1 MRSLLPT
8 RGYVPTP
15 TRAALTLLILGSL
28 FLPAPFVMLAPG
40 DPQNVLGSAIKIS
53 GTDTYP
59 TTGKLSVTAVMITD
73 PDSYITAFDIFYG
86 WIDKDRAVLPRERV
100 YPDGETAAEAVRE
113 GAAEMNSSQIN
124 ATAAAL
130 SYLGYQIP
138 SKLVVVGV
146 SQQSNAHKV
155 ILLKDQILSIDKI
168 KLNNTTD
175 VLRYLEDKKADEVV
189 SVEINRSGVGVMIKK
204 IALSPRPDGSAFI
217 GINIQ
222 EQFDF
227 PFDVK
232 IKLAETGGP
241 SGGLIFALGIVEKL
255 TQADLIRS
263 RNIAGTGTITTDGLV
278 GPIGGIAEK
287 IIGAKNDGVDLFFT
301 PINNCQDINNPDQI
315 GAGKGGK
322 SMKIVPVAT
331 LAEAIEVLKLPEN
344 AKLPS
349 CKSYA

>member
-1 MRSLLPT
+1 
-8 RGYVPTP
+8 
-15 TRAALTLLILGSL
+15 
-28 FLPAPFVMLAPG
+28 MLAPG

-53 GTDTYP
+53 GADTYP

-146 SQQSNAHKV
+146 SEQSNAHKV

-175 VLRYLEDKKADEVV
+175 VLRYLEDKKAGEVV

-227 PFDVK
+227 PFDVQ

-315 GAGKGGK
+315 GVGKRGK

>member
-1 MRSLLPT
+1 
-8 RGYVPTP
+8 
-15 TRAALTLLILGSL
+15 
-28 FLPAPFVMLAPG
+28 MLAPG

-146 SQQSNAHKV
+146 SEQSNAHKV

-175 VLRYLEDKKADEVV
+175 VLRYLEDKKAGEVV

-227 PFDVK
+227 PFDVQ

-315 GAGKGGK
+315 GVGKGGK

>member
-1 MRSLLPT
+1 
-8 RGYVPTP
+8 
-15 TRAALTLLILGSL
+15 
-28 FLPAPFVMLAPG
+28 MLAPG

-146 SQQSNAHKV
+146 SEQSNAHKV

-175 VLRYLEDKKADEVV
+175 VLRYLEDKKAGEVV

-322 SMKIVPVAT
+322 VMKIVPVAT

>member
-1 MRSLLPT
+1 
-8 RGYVPTP
+8 
-15 TRAALTLLILGSL
+15 
-28 FLPAPFVMLAPG
+28 MLAPG

-146 SQQSNAHKV
+146 SEQSNAHKV

-232 IKLAETGGP
+232 IKLDETGGP

-331 LAEAIEVLKLPEN
+331 LAEAIEVLKLPES